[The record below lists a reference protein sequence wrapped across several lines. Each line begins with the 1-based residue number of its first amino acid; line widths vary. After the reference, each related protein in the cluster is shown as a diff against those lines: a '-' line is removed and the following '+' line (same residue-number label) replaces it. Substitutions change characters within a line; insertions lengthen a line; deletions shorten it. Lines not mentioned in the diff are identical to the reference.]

1 VRHTGETPSGV
12 TSITDPLA
20 ARGRTSRAAADAGL
34 TASADRPGHALPSG
48 NGLSPAYAPSPGHA
62 VPSGEARPSGEAG
75 TPASCAA
82 ARRRTWVSQLPY
94 LVVLAC
100 TVGGCLWAWR
110 GAHDVSRGSE
120 VVGGALLAAAAARLL
135 LPQTAAGLLASRR
148 RFADVLALGA
158 FGAGLLVLALVL
170 PPT

>member
-1 VRHTGETPSGV
+1 VRHTGQTPSGV
-12 TSITDPLA
+12 IGTADPLA
-20 ARGRTSRAAADAGL
+20 ARGRTPSADMDAGL
-34 TASADRPGHALPSG
+34 TGSADQSGRALPPG
-48 NGLSPAYAPSPGHA
+48 NGRPPACALPPTEAG
-62 VPSGEARPSGEAG
+62 PSGKAG
-75 TPASCAA
+75 TPAGRAA
-82 ARRRTWVSQLPY
+82 AQRRTGVSQLPY

-120 VVGGALLAAAAARLL
+120 VVGGVLLAAAIARLL
-135 LPQTAAGLLASRR
+135 LPQNAVGLLASRR

>member
-1 VRHTGETPSGV
+1 VRHTGQTSPGV
-12 TSITDPLA
+12 IGVADPFA
-20 ARGRTSRAAADAGL
+20 ARGRTPPADADTGL
-34 TASADRPGHALPSG
+34 TGSADQSGRALPPG
-48 NGLSPAYAPSPGHA
+48 NGRPPACALPRGHVLPPAETGPSA
-62 VPSGEARPSGEAG
+62 KAG
-75 TPASCAA
+75 TPAGRAA
-82 ARRRTWVSQLPY
+82 AQRRTGVSQLPY

-120 VVGGALLAAAAARLL
+120 VVGGVLLAAAIARLL
-135 LPQTAAGLLASRR
+135 LPQNAVGLLASRR

>member
-12 TSITDPLA
+12 TGVVDPLA
-20 ARGRTSRAAADAGL
+20 ARGRTSPAGADAGL
-34 TASADRPGHALPSG
+34 TGIADRSGRALPPE
-48 NGLSPAYAPSPGHA
+48 NGLPPTCVLPPA
-62 VPSGEARPSGEAG
+62 EAGPSGEAG
-75 TPASCAA
+75 TPAGRAV
-82 ARRRTWVSQLPY
+82 ARRRARVGQLPY

-120 VVGGALLAAAAARLL
+120 VVGGALLAAAVARLL
-135 LPQTAAGLLASRR
+135 LPQDAVGLLASRR

-158 FGAGLLVLALVL
+158 FGVGLLVLALVL
-170 PPT
+170 PPI

>member
-1 VRHTGETPSGV
+1 VDRPERALPLENGLPP
-12 TSITDPLA
+12 TSAPP
-20 ARGRTSRAAADAGL
+20 
-34 TASADRPGHALPSG
+34 PGHAAPPAESG
-48 NGLSPAYAPSPGHA
+48 
-62 VPSGEARPSGEAG
+62 PSGEAG
-75 TPASCAA
+75 TPDGRTA
-82 ARRRTWVSQLPY
+82 ARRRTGVSQLPY

-120 VVGGALLAAAAARLL
+120 VVGGALLAAAVARLL
-135 LPQTAAGLLASRR
+135 LPQNAAGLLASRR

-158 FGAGLLVLALVL
+158 LGAGLLVLALVL